1 MAKRDYYET
10 LGVERDASNDA
21 IKKSYRKLAM
31 QYHPDRNPGDAK
43 AEQSF
48 KDINEAYDV
57 LKDAQKR
64 AAYDRFGHAAFEM
77 GGAPG
82 GAGFRNAGFGAG
94 GFADIFDEMFGEFMG
109 GGRRGGG
116 QAGATPGGQRGADL
130 RYNMRITLEEA
141 FKGRSTTIRVPS
153 SAVCGECSGS
163 GAEKGSEPVS
173 CTMCNGR
180 GRVRQSQGFFTFER
194 TCPTCGGAGKVI
206 EKPCKNCDGGG
217 RVRREKTLSV
227 NIPAGVEEGT
237 RIRLAG
243 EGEAGLRGAP
253 SGDLYIFLNIAP
265 HSLFER
271 DGADLHCRAV
281 IPVTTAMLGGSIEL
295 PAIDGSRARIAVPAG
310 AQSGQRLR
318 LKSKGMSVLRSSA
331 RGDLYVELSVETPV
345 HLSKRQQELLEELA
359 KSGIDEKKHSPHSAG
374 FAARIKTRWDETQ
387 ED

>member
-31 QYHPDRNPGDAK
+31 QYHPDRNPGVTK

-77 GGAPG
+77 GGAPPG
-82 GAGFRNAGFGAG
+82 GAGFRNTGFGAG

-109 GGRRGGG
+109 GGRRGSA
-116 QAGATPGGQRGADL
+116 AGATPGGQRGADL

-141 FKGRSTTIRVPS
+141 FKGRNTTIRVPG
-153 SAVCGECSGS
+153 SATCGECNGT
-163 GAEKGSEPVS
+163 GAEKGSEPVN
-173 CTMCNGR
+173 CTMCSGR

-194 TCPTCGGAGKVI
+194 TCPQCGGAGRVI
-206 EKPCKNCDGGG
+206 EKPCKACNGGG
-217 RVRREKTLSV
+217 RVRREKTLNV

-265 HSLFER
+265 NALFER

-281 IPVTTAMLGGSIEL
+281 IPVTTATIGGSIEL

-318 LKSKGMSVLRSSA
+318 LKGKGMSVLRSTA

-345 HLSKRQQELLEELA
+345 NLSKRQQELLHELA
-359 KSGIDEKKHSPHSAG
+359 KSGIDDRKHSPQSAG

-387 ED
+387 D